1 MEETVGTLDLKITR
15 LEQQLKIIRHQ
26 QILSSAYLDYKLR
39 LIEKDAE
46 LQAKL
51 DQLIKYREQLLQ
63 QSEAYAMGRLFDANS
78 RETSENYRRGQPLWS
93 TA

>member
-1 MEETVGTLDLKITR
+1 MEETVGTLDLKIAR

-26 QILSSAYLDYKLR
+26 QILSSVYRDYKLR
-39 LIEKDAE
+39 LIEKDSE

-51 DQLIKYREQLLQ
+51 DQLINYREQLLQ
-63 QSEAYAMGRLFDANS
+63 QSGEIAAGRLFDANS
-78 RETSENYRRGQPLWS
+78 GEISESHRRGQPVWP